1 MDYKLVITER
11 AEELL
16 DKLVYYLLYNI
27 RNEQAAIHLLDSV
40 DKIYDRMEENPFQFP
55 ECRDIYLSH
64 LGYREAVL
72 ADMKYLVIFKVE
84 EATVYV
90 LGVFHEL
97 ESFQDKL

>member
-1 MDYKLVITER
+1 MDYKLIITKR

-16 DKLVYYLLYNI
+16 DKLVCYLLYNI
-27 RNEQAAIHLLDSV
+27 KNEQAAIHLLNSV
-40 DKIYDRMEENPFQFP
+40 DDIYNRMEENPLQFP
-55 ECRDIYLSH
+55 KCRDIYLSH

-84 EATVYV
+84 DATVYV